1 MANMLTIEVG
11 TAEIRVAEMRDD
23 KKGSSIRRC
32 FRFAVPQ
39 GLVEDGLVRD
49 AGGLG
54 EQLKNELLSRKIS
67 ARKVRFIVASS
78 RITTREVR
86 IPFIKKNRIQDLIE
100 TNATDYFPIDPAEY
114 NISYRIIDIEEEGE
128 GKEKEKKYH
137 LMVYACPKDVAESYE
152 QLAEAAGLM
161 LSCLAHIGDSVYM
174 AVRDVYKEGTH
185 MLIKIEEDA
194 MLVSVVRDGELRMQR
209 NINYGI
215 NGAVEAVQMF
225 PVFGEHLSYEEALSL
240 MRKRNCVRRTLNLNS
255 DIAEPEDETEEIK
268 EARTEVSQNL
278 RYLVGNISRIMD
290 YYLARNPG
298 NGFDTIECC
307 GIGAAV
313 LGVTKL
319 LSHELAQ
326 KVTPL
331 ENAGHTFAKSEET
344 DNAEAIYIALFGVD
358 GNSANLMEQVKRG
371 KGGKKKRNGEDIR
384 GAVVVFVIGAAASII
399 LVAFS
404 LGSRLYQTQRQKRL
418 NTEITKNESAETIY
432 NEYKSMKEKYSQYEQ
447 MYNFTNTPNESLV
460 AFLGELEQNMQDEI
474 DKYCEQFSADIKEED
489 GIVLAQNIEKASGIT
504 IDTVGT
510 GVRLMV
516 SDDGTVDE
524 ESTEQQQ
531 TLSEQD
537 NAATKEQ
544 VDKIEGNTEAT
555 TETQQQTD
563 DALIEDSPTLYR
575 TQDTLSYKGSYE
587 NLKKAVTYING
598 QTGRMTVDNITMTF
612 DSGSGGLTGT
622 MTVNIYS
629 MSGIGN
635 QYSEPDAGTSTYGKK
650 NLFGRLQKQK

>member
-11 TAEIRVAEMRDD
+11 STEIRVAEMRDD

-39 GLVEDGLVRD
+39 GMVEDGLVKD
-49 AGGLG
+49 AQDLG

-78 RITTREVR
+78 RIASREVR
-86 IPFIKKNRIQDLIE
+86 IPFIKKNRIQDLVE
-100 TNATDYFPIDPAEY
+100 TNAADYFPIDPVEY

-137 LMVYACPKDVAESYE
+137 LMVYACPKDVTESYH

-161 LSCLAHIGDSVYM
+161 MSCLAHIGDSVYM
-174 AVRDVYKEGTH
+174 AVRDIYKEGTH

-194 MLVSVVRDGELRMQR
+194 MIVSVVRDGELRMQR
-209 NINYGI
+209 NIGYGI

-225 PVFGEHLSYEEALSL
+225 PVFGEHLSYEEALAL
-240 MRKRNCVRRTLNLNS
+240 MTKRNCVRRTLNPNS
-255 DIAEPEDETEEIK
+255 VIVEPEDETEEIK

-331 ENAGHTFAKSEET
+331 QLPGHNFAKNEEIE
-344 DNAEAIYIALFGVD
+344 NAEAIYIALFGVD
-358 GNSANLMEQVKRG
+358 ANSANLMEQVKKG
-371 KGGKKKRNGEDIR
+371 KGGRKKRDGEDIR
-384 GAVVVFVIGAAASII
+384 GAIVVFAIGAVASVVLI
-399 LVAFS
+399 VFS

-432 NEYKSMKEKYSQYEQ
+432 NEYKSMKENYSQYEQ

-460 AFLGELEQNMQDEI
+460 AFLGELEQKMPSTLVINN
-474 DKYCEQFSADIKEED
+474 FTS
-489 GIVLAQNIEKASGIT
+489 T
-504 IDTVGT
+504 GT
-510 GVRLMV
+510 GVAFSVEVANKKEAANTLMQLRQFESLTGVTTTGTSEDESGIVTMSV
-516 SDDGTVDE
+516 SANYAQPAAMAT
-524 ESTEQQQ
+524 TEQQ
-531 TLSEQD
+531 
-537 NAATKEQ
+537 
-544 VDKIEGNTEAT
+544 
-555 TETQQQTD
+555 
-563 DALIEDSPTLYR
+563 
-575 TQDTLSYKGSYE
+575 
-587 NLKKAVTYING
+587 
-598 QTGRMTVDNITMTF
+598 
-612 DSGSGGLTGT
+612 
-622 MTVNIYS
+622 
-629 MSGIGN
+629 
-635 QYSEPDAGTSTYGKK
+635 
-650 NLFGRLQKQK
+650 

>member
-11 TAEIRVAEMRDD
+11 STEIRVAEMRDD

-39 GLVEDGLVRD
+39 GMVEDGLVRD
-49 AGGLG
+49 AQDLG

-78 RITTREVR
+78 RIASREVR
-86 IPFIKKNRIQDLIE
+86 IPFIKKNRIQDLVE
-100 TNATDYFPIDPAEY
+100 TNAADYFPIDPVEY

-137 LMVYACPKDVAESYE
+137 LMVYACPKDVTESYH
-152 QLAEAAGLM
+152 QLADAAGLM
-161 LSCLAHIGDSVYM
+161 MSCLAHIGDSIYM
-174 AVRDVYKEGTH
+174 AVRDTYKEGTH

-194 MLVSVVRDGELRMQR
+194 MIVSVVRDGELRMQR
-209 NINYGI
+209 NIGYGI

-225 PVFGEHLSYEEALSL
+225 PVFGEHLSYEEALAL
-240 MRKRNCVRRTLNLNS
+240 MTKRNCVRRTLNPNS
-255 DIAEPEDETEEIK
+255 VIVEPEDETEEIK

-331 ENAGHTFAKSEET
+331 HLAGHNFAKNEEIE
-344 DNAEAIYIALFGVD
+344 NAEAIYIALFGVD
-358 GNSANLMEQVKRG
+358 ANSANLMEQVKKG
-371 KGGKKKRNGEDIR
+371 KGGRKKRDGEDIR
-384 GAVVVFVIGAAASII
+384 GAIVVFAIGAVASVVLI
-399 LVAFS
+399 VFS
-404 LGSRLYQTQRQKRL
+404 LGNRLYQTQRQKRL

-432 NEYKSMKEKYSQYEQ
+432 NEYKSMKENYGQYEQ

-460 AFLGELEQNMQDEI
+460 AFLEELEQKMPSTLVVENFTSTGTEVSFTVEVANKKEAANTLMQLRQFESLTGVTTTGTSEDE
-474 DKYCEQFSADIKEED
+474 S
-489 GIVLAQNIEKASGIT
+489 GIVTMSVSANYAQP
-504 IDTVGT
+504 
-510 GVRLMV
+510 
-516 SDDGTVDE
+516 
-524 ESTEQQQ
+524 
-531 TLSEQD
+531 
-537 NAATKEQ
+537 AAM
-544 VDKIEGNTEAT
+544 AT
-555 TETQQQTD
+555 TEEQ
-563 DALIEDSPTLYR
+563 
-575 TQDTLSYKGSYE
+575 
-587 NLKKAVTYING
+587 
-598 QTGRMTVDNITMTF
+598 
-612 DSGSGGLTGT
+612 
-622 MTVNIYS
+622 
-629 MSGIGN
+629 
-635 QYSEPDAGTSTYGKK
+635 
-650 NLFGRLQKQK
+650 

>member
-11 TAEIRVAEMRDD
+11 STEIRVAEMRDD

-39 GLVEDGLVRD
+39 GMVEDGLIQD
-49 AGGLG
+49 AQSLG

-67 ARKVRFIVASS
+67 VRKVRFIVASS
-78 RITTREVR
+78 RIASREVR
-86 IPFIKKNRIQDLIE
+86 IPFIKKNRIQNLVE
-100 TNATDYFPIDPAEY
+100 TNAADYFPIDPVEY

-137 LMVYACPKDVAESYE
+137 LMVYACPKDVAESYY

-161 LSCLAHIGDSVYM
+161 MSCLAHIGDSVYM
-174 AVRDVYKEGTH
+174 AVRDTYKEGTH

-194 MLVSVVRDGELRMQR
+194 MIVSVIREGELRMQR
-209 NINYGI
+209 NIGYGI

-225 PVFGEHLSYEEALSL
+225 PVFGEHLSYEDALDL
-240 MRKRNCVRRTLNLNS
+240 MTKRNCVRRTLNPNS
-255 DIAEPEDETEEIK
+255 DIVEPEDETEEIK

-331 ENAGHTFAKSEET
+331 QMEGHKFAKSEEIE
-344 DNAEAIYIALFGVD
+344 NAEAIYIALFGVD
-358 GNSANLMEQVKRG
+358 ANSANLMEQVK
-371 KGGKKKRNGEDIR
+371 KGTGGRKKRDGEDIR
-384 GAVVVFVIGAAASII
+384 GAIVVFAIGAVASVVLI
-399 LVAFS
+399 LFS
-404 LGSRLYQTQRQKRL
+404 LGNRLYQTQRQKRL

-432 NEYKSMKEKYSQYEQ
+432 NEYKSMKENYSQYEQ

-460 AFLGELEQNMQDEI
+460 AFLVELEQKMPSTLVVENFTSTGTGISFSVEVANKKEAANTLVQLREFESLTGVTTTGTSEDE
-474 DKYCEQFSADIKEED
+474 S
-489 GIVLAQNIEKASGIT
+489 GIVTMSVSANYAQP
-504 IDTVGT
+504 
-510 GVRLMV
+510 
-516 SDDGTVDE
+516 
-524 ESTEQQQ
+524 
-531 TLSEQD
+531 
-537 NAATKEQ
+537 AAM
-544 VDKIEGNTEAT
+544 AT
-555 TETQQQTD
+555 TEEQ
-563 DALIEDSPTLYR
+563 
-575 TQDTLSYKGSYE
+575 
-587 NLKKAVTYING
+587 
-598 QTGRMTVDNITMTF
+598 
-612 DSGSGGLTGT
+612 
-622 MTVNIYS
+622 
-629 MSGIGN
+629 
-635 QYSEPDAGTSTYGKK
+635 
-650 NLFGRLQKQK
+650 